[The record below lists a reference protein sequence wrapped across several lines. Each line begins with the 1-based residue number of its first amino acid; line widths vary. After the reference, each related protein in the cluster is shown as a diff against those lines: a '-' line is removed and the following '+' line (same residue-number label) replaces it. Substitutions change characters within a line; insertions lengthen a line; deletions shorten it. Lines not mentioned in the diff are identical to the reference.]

1 MINAASWLAPVI
13 ITAALVVRAAIGELR
28 RPGSTRQAL
37 SFVTDGTALAGGV
50 MAGAA
55 VIWLGWSQAG
65 PAAVAWALLVG
76 TLTAHMVHHGRPRP

>member
-1 MINAASWLAPVI
+1 MTTAASWLAPVI
-13 ITAALVVRAAIGELR
+13 IAAALVVRTAIGELR
-28 RPGSTRQAL
+28 RPGSARQEWV
-37 SFVTDGTALAGGV
+37 FVTDGTALAGGAV
-50 MAGAA
+50 AGAA